1 MVLFRSARLFI
12 LRKSS
17 PLHVYSILHVYW
29 YWYVQNFTLLMIQ
42 NKVFHSIT
50 KAIPKQS
57 QIILKYSKVS
67 QSIPKHPKVSQS
79 SNGKKLPT
87 QNSPLHGLILVCTF
101 IDFEKILPPA
111 RLFCPACL
119 MFFKN
124 FSTCTF
130 ILACTSIRYTRV
142 CCSCLIQRN
151 R

>member
-1 MVLFRSARLFI
+1 MVLFWSARLLI

-42 NKVFHSIT
+42 NKVFQSIA

-57 QIILKYSKVS
+57 QSILKYSKVS

-79 SNGKKLPT
+79 SNGKKLPP
-87 QNSPLHGLILVCTF
+87 QNSPLHSLILVCTF

-111 RLFCPACL
+111 HLFCT
-119 MFFKN
+119 FVNKN
-124 FSTCTF
+124 FSTSTF
-130 ILACTSIRYTRV
+130 T
-142 CCSCLIQRN
+142 
-151 R
+151 